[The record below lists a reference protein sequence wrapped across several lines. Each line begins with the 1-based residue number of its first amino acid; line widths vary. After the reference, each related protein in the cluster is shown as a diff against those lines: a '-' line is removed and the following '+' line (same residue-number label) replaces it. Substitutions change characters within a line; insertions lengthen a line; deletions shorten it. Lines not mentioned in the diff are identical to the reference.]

1 MAIRLMPRLFI
12 IILMI
17 LLRRPEAPCLL
28 HRGHYRVPFRLQLLY
43 QFPGNSPL
51 LIILVKNGRTIL
63 GSPVWPLTV
72 QLGRIMNLKKQ
83 LCKCFIADLFRI
95 EHHLHR
101 FSMSG
106 FSTADIPV
114 RGVLKRAAGIT

>member
-51 LIILVKNGRTIL
+51 LIILVKKRQNDTGFPCL
-63 GSPVWPLTV
+63 APDGSA
-72 QLGRIMNLKKQ
+72 R
-83 LCKCFIADLFRI
+83 
-95 EHHLHR
+95 
-101 FSMSG
+101 
-106 FSTADIPV
+106 
-114 RGVLKRAAGIT
+114 